1 MNPKIP
7 KLSQPQ
13 RHKGPNTST
22 NLETPKLGQPQY
34 HQAPN
39 ASTSQNRA
47 NYNATK
53 AQTPRRTTE
62 HLNGANVNTTK
73 CPTPQQPRNTKIE
86 PTACVGNYVQQP
98 CMLCGA
104 VCSVARRD
112 VGRLWA
118 VKLLGEI
125 GEFHVIL
132 PGNRRLTKISRCCL
146 TRFTFVAVAY
156 CIMSP
161 ALMYQFF
168 STQVSLR
175 HHTLH
180 IATLR
185 LHTRNSML
193 LHLECN

>member
-1 MNPKIP
+1 MNPEIP

-13 RHKGPNTST
+13 HHKGPNAST
-22 NLETPKLGQPQY
+22 NHGTPKWSQRQHY
-34 HQAPN
+34 KVPN
-39 ASTSQNRA
+39 ASTNPETLKLSQLHALEIMCN
-47 NYNATK
+47 N
-53 AQTPRRTTE
+53 P
-62 HLNGANVNTTK
+62 
-73 CPTPQQPRNTKIE
+73 
-86 PTACVGNYVQQP
+86 
-98 CMLCGA
+98 
-104 VCSVARRD
+104 VCSVARQD

-118 VKLLGEI
+118 INLLGEI

-132 PGNRRLTKISRCCL
+132 PGNRRLMKISHCCL
-146 TRFTFVAVAY
+146 TRFTFVTVAY